1 MDEAYIG
8 AVVLFGGNF
17 APRNWALC
25 QGQLLS
31 ISANTA
37 LFSILGT
44 TFGGNGTTTFGLPDL
59 RGRAAVGAGQ
69 GPGLS
74 NYTIGEMTGTE
85 TVTLTVNQMPS
96 HNHTVAPQAKNGAGD
111 DTNPGGTKYM
121 ATASTDLYA
130 NSPNVAMGPS
140 TSSLTGGNQPVS
152 IIQPVLCINYI
163 ICVSGIFPSRN

>member
-17 APRNWALC
+17 APKNWALC

-31 ISANTA
+31 IASNTA

-44 TFGGNGTTTFGLPDL
+44 TYGGDGRTTFGIPDL

-74 NYTIGEMTGTE
+74 SYVIGEMTGSE
-85 TVTLTVNQMPS
+85 TVTLLVTQMPA

-111 DTNPGGTKYM
+111 DTNPGGAKYM
-121 ATASTDLYA
+121 ASASTDLYA
-130 NSPNVAMGPS
+130 DVPNVAMGPS
-140 TSSLTGGNQPVS
+140 TSSLTGGSQPVS
-152 IIQPVLCINYI
+152 ILQPLLCMNYI

>member
-1 MDEAYIG
+1 MNEAYIG

-25 QGQLLS
+25 QGQLLA
-31 ISANTA
+31 ISQNTA

-59 RGRAAVGAGQ
+59 RGRAPVGAGQ

-74 NYTIGEMTGTE
+74 NYTLGQMSGSESA
-85 TVTLTVNQMPS
+85 TLSINQMPA
-96 HNHTVAPQAKNGAGD
+96 HNHTVAPQAKNGGGD

-130 NSPNVAMGPS
+130 NTPNVAMGPS
-140 TSSLTGGNQPVS
+140 TSSMTGGSQPFSLV
-152 IIQPVLCINYI
+152 QPILCMNYI
-163 ICVSGIFPSRN
+163 ICINGIFPSRN